1 MQLMK
6 YTYVILCF
14 SLLAAAFDYYLS
26 CILCVC
32 VFFFFFFLCF
42 GQLDLYR
49 VLHACFHSY
58 DQSLTCGHAAQLIK
72 TMPESRRSC
81 PPDGGYGWVVVL
93 SAFWVMGL
101 TAAVLKNFG
110 LFFLVIQDHFAILTS
125 TTSWITSCTIVMF
138 HLGAPAASAMTLLF
152 SQRVVI
158 ITGGL
163 LCASGMILASL
174 DVSLPCLY
182 LTVGILQGAGISFS
196 WIPANSMVSHYFVRW
211 RPIAYAIAS
220 SGECVFAIIFGPFF
234 QWLIETYSWQG
245 ALLIIGGLQLNI
257 CVCGALMRPL
267 ESTKGQCHTSSE
279 NQGAALPLPK
289 RNKTFQ
295 CSLLKKPELLLYIV
309 FAILA
314 AAGIFIPPLYLVP
327 FANSLGL
334 YNYWSAS
341 ILSLVA
347 LADLMGRLICGWV
360 ANMRLLRNLQLL
372 TMVVSLLGIVLLLL
386 PISNKYLNC
395 LVVLSL
401 LYGFLFGCVVAI
413 HVTSIVDIVS
423 LEGFDSGLG
432 LFMLFRSIGGSIG
445 PPLAGFWVDE
455 TGDYSGAFYLSG
467 LCLISSVFFVILVDY
482 LVQKKLKMQKLNE
495 FPFLSEDRTTE
506 VT

>member
-1 MQLMK
+1 ML
-6 YTYVILCF
+6 
-14 SLLAAAFDYYLS
+14 
-26 CILCVC
+26 
-32 VFFFFFFLCF
+32 
-42 GQLDLYR
+42 
-49 VLHACFHSY
+49 
-58 DQSLTCGHAAQLIK
+58 
-72 TMPESRRSC
+72 ESRRSC

-110 LFFLVIQDHFAILTS
+110 LFFLDIQRHFGILAS
-125 TTSWITSCTIVMF
+125 TTSWITSCTIAMF
-138 HLGAPAASAMTLLF
+138 HIGAPAASAMTLLF

-158 ITGGL
+158 VIGGL
-163 LCASGMILASL
+163 LCASGMLLASL
-174 DVSLPCLY
+174 DLSLPCLY
-182 LTVGILQGAGISFS
+182 FTMGILQGTGISFS

-267 ESTKGQCHTSSE
+267 ETTQNTVD
-279 NQGAALPLPK
+279 QGATLLLPK
-289 RNKTFQ
+289 RSKTFQ

-314 AAGIFIPPLYLVP
+314 AAGIFIPPLFLVP
-327 FANSLGL
+327 FANHVGL
-334 YNYWSAS
+334 HDYWPAS

-360 ANMRLLRNLQLL
+360 ANMTLFRNLQLL
-372 TMVVSLLGIVLLLL
+372 TVVVSLQGVVLMLL
-386 PISNKYLNC
+386 PISHNYLGC
-395 LVVLSL
+395 IMFLSFV
-401 LYGFLFGCVVAI
+401 YGFLFGCVVAI

-432 LFMLFRSIGGSIG
+432 LFMLFRSIGGCVG
-445 PPLAGFWVDE
+445 PPLAGFLVDQ
-455 TGDYSGAFYLSG
+455 TGNYSAAFYLSG
-467 LCLISSVFFVILVDY
+467 FCLISSAFFVILVDY
-482 LVQKKLKMQKLNE
+482 LVQKKEANQTEADTDLHFSQRTEQQK
-495 FPFLSEDRTTE
+495 
-506 VT
+506 